1 MNKRKV
7 LCACLLAMA
16 AAPGLSSADILGST
30 TILRGMHYTLYD
42 LDPNDGVTPSLTF
55 DPTPYERAMWSS
67 VSAEWVQ
74 NGRWGGSTHQEGW
87 PDHAGNPLSLV
98 TEGNAYRS
106 SVDLNGRADVATLS
120 LASSNEIH
128 MDKNVLRR
136 AYSSVQGDPYSFTLS
151 ANTRVV
157 FGGEMITSA
166 SIQGQ
171 KGLGQWYNVNGQ
183 IYLWLYEAFPNN
195 PPTFHDYYGGTYGY
209 HHLFT
214 TEDQLVQLNET
225 SPVELEFSNTTNT
238 SLNGGVR
245 FNMDTNAGGQLT
257 AIPVVPEPESYLMFA
272 AGLGLFSLVTR
283 RRT

>member
-1 MNKRKV
+1 MNKRNI

-30 TILRGMHYTLYD
+30 TLQGMHYTLYD

-67 VSAEWVQ
+67 VSAEWVR
-74 NGRWGGSTHQEGW
+74 NGVWGGSTHQEGW
-87 PDHAGNPLSLV
+87 PDSAGNPLSLV
-98 TEGNAYRS
+98 TQGNGYRS
-106 SVDLNGRADVATLS
+106 SVDLKGRSDVATLS
-120 LASSNEIH
+120 LASSNELHI
-128 MDKNVLRR
+128 DKSLLRR

-171 KGLGQWYNVNGQ
+171 KGLDQWYNVNGQ
-183 IYLWLYEAFPNN
+183 FYLWLYEAFPDN
-195 PPTFHDYYGGTYGY
+195 PPTLHDYYGGANGY

-214 TEDQLVQLNET
+214 TEDEVARLNET
-225 SPVELEFSNTTNT
+225 SPVELEFSNTTST

-245 FNMDTNAGGQLT
+245 FYMETITGGQLT
-257 AIPVVPEPESYLMFA
+257 AIPVVPEPQRYLMFA
-272 AGLGLFSLVTR
+272 VGLGLFGLLKR
-283 RRT
+283 RRS